1 MITSATGADTA
12 PSEPLEPRPVA
23 FGTPGLDTPG
33 ASPALGLIKERMIAA
48 ALTLD
53 DKHMIATFR
62 RQGMS
67 DAQIGHMIGASR
79 TAVYRAGRGLHS
91 LRARAHAT
99 LQIAY
104 LSLPVPGKGADHDTA
119 QPAD

>member
-1 MITSATGADTA
+1 MITSAAGADTA
-12 PSEPLEPRPVA
+12 PSEPRPVA
-23 FGTPGLDTPG
+23 FGDPGLDTPG
-33 ASPALGLIKERMIAA
+33 TSFALGLIKERMIAA

-79 TAVYRAGRGLHS
+79 TAVYRARRGLHG
-91 LRARAHAT
+91 LRARAHAA

-119 QPAD
+119 QSAAD

>member
-12 PSEPLEPRPVA
+12 PSEPRPVA
-23 FGTPGLDTPG
+23 FGDPGLDTPG
-33 ASPALGLIKERMIAA
+33 TSPALGLTNKRMIAA
-48 ALTLD
+48 VMTLD
-53 DKHMIATFR
+53 DKHMIAALR

-104 LSLPVPGKGADHDTA
+104 LSLPVPGKGANHDTA
-119 QPAD
+119 QSTD

>member
-12 PSEPLEPRPVA
+12 PSESCPAAL
-23 FGTPGLDTPG
+23 GTPG
-33 ASPALGLIKERMIAA
+33 ASLAA
-48 ALTLD
+48 VLALD

-67 DAQIGHMIGASR
+67 NAQIGHMIGASR
-79 TAVYRAGRGLHS
+79 AAVYRAGRGLHG
-91 LRARAHAT
+91 LRARAHAA

-104 LSLPVPGKGADHDTA
+104 LSLPVPAGKGADHDTA
-119 QPAD
+119 QSATD

>member
-12 PSEPLEPRPVA
+12 PSEPRPA
-23 FGTPGLDTPG
+23 ALGTPG
-33 ASPALGLIKERMIAA
+33 ASLVAVLA
-48 ALTLD
+48 LD

-67 DAQIGHMIGASR
+67 NAQIGHMIGASR
-79 TAVYRAGRGLHS
+79 TAVYRAGRGLHG
-91 LRARAHAT
+91 LCARAHAA

-119 QPAD
+119 QSAAD